1 MVLATCGRVAAPREC
16 WLPCG
21 VSAFCRGQRG
31 AHGVGWGLDSGKG
44 ETVGGQPVCV
54 LLSVLVCPLV
64 SGVDRFLPVTGL

>member
-1 MVLATCGRVAAPREC
+1 MVLATCGRVAAPQEC

-44 ETVGGQPVCV
+44 ERRLEVSLSACSSVCWFV
-54 LLSVLVCPLV
+54 PQCRGL
-64 SGVDRFLPVTGL
+64 TGSSR